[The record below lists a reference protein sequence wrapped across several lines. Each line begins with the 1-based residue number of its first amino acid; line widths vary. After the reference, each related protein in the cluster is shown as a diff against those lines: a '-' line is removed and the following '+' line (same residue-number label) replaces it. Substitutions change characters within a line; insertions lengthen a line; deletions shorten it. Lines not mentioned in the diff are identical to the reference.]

1 MEASYLQSVTVHN
14 HMPRLATP
22 LLHSSR
28 SKPGVL
34 TTFSLRIIS
43 QRCKMEASFQ
53 DVKAFHQAAKE
64 GNAAVVEELL
74 TKGMLADV
82 KATDV
87 SSPCCVVNN

>member
-1 MEASYLQSVTVHN
+1 
-14 HMPRLATP
+14 
-22 LLHSSR
+22 
-28 SKPGVL
+28 
-34 TTFSLRIIS
+34 
-43 QRCKMEASFQ
+43 MEASFQ